1 MPDDKNKYQGM
12 YCCTVPMDGVRMLT
26 FPDGT
31 KSGVVGLDEILAA
44 VLVEGREVNAATAEE
59 IVERLS
65 TKNYIVPSV
74 KHKYVNL
81 LVDEYGKYVQV
92 MRKANPVSSRVCE
105 CEPCNDKE
113 QKKGLLSRF
122 LKGK

>member
-31 KSGVVGLDEILAA
+31 KSGVVGLDEIF
-44 VLVEGREVNAATAEE
+44 VDMYREGRVATSETAEE

-65 TKNYIVPSV
+65 IKNYIVPSV
-74 KHKYVNL
+74 RPKYAIL
-81 LVDEYGKYVQV
+81 LLEEYGKYVQGIDKG
-92 MRKANPVSSRVCE
+92 RPETSAP
-105 CEPCNDKE
+105 EPSVDGRE
-113 QKKGLLSRF
+113 QKKGLLSRL

>member
-12 YCCTVPMDGVRMLT
+12 YCCTVPMDGVRMLS

-31 KSGVVGLDEILAA
+31 KSGVVGLDEIFAA
-44 VLVEGREVNAATAEE
+44 VYTEGRAVTAETAEE

-74 KHKYVNL
+74 RSKYASL
-81 LVDEYGKYVQV
+81 LFEEYAKYVQG
-92 MRKANPVSSRVCE
+92 MEKGKSPASPT
-105 CEPCNDKE
+105 CEPSADTEKKE
-113 QKKGLLSRF
+113 GFLSRL